1 MADSKKQSS
10 DDQPRQQPRVEI
22 ERTRFKSFLLQNP
35 NYFGNLEV
43 SDFKPIKVIKG
54 NTTFEQMVCVGL
66 NPPYDRLEAVV
77 QIKSGQRL
85 RRRHLR
91 SRIARIRPVLRGPVR
106 QRRMARR
113 RRLERPRLRHPRRE
127 AHLLCRPPRLQ
138 LVQEILP
145 LRKHREGPRD
155 PAVERAAARQFAQL
169 HAGVGQRRQ
178 RAGADSS
185 AQVLPVGRARQGV
198 RTKSPSS
205 FPIRSARSS
214 RVWIRP
220 SS

>member
-1 MADSKKQSS
+1 MADSKKQAEQRPS
-10 DDQPRQQPRVEI
+10 VEI

-77 QIKSGQRL
+77 QIKKESGYCGDICGPGSLEYVRFYVDL
-85 RRRHLR
+85 FDNGVWHDVGVSSVRVYDIPGEKPLCYAVRRDFNSFRKFCLFEN
-91 SRIARIRPVLRGPVR
+91 I
-106 QRRMARR
+106 
-113 RRLERPRLRHPRRE
+113 
-127 AHLLCRPPRLQ
+127 
-138 LVQEILP
+138 VQ
-145 LRKHREGPRD
+145 GPRD
-155 PAVERAAARQFAQL
+155 PAMERAAAGQFAQL
-169 HAGVGQRRQ
+169 HAGVGQRHQ
-178 RAGADSS
+178 RASADPS
-185 AQVLPVGRARQGV
+185 AQVLPLGRSCSRSS
-198 RTKSPSS
+198 RKSPSS

-214 RVWIRP
+214 RASIRP